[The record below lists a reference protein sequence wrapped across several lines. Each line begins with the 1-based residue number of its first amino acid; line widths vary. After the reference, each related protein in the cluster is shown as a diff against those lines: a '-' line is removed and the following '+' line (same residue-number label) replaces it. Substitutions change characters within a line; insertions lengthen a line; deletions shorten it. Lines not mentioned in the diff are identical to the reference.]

1 MNESTLNLPEAW
13 KPFVAQD
20 VKEPP
25 SAIAQAN
32 PFAERANAIE
42 DKPKKAG
49 ILSTITTKKRFR
61 PVFFCLYGPP
71 GVGKSSFG
79 ASTDSPIFIPTER
92 GLDHITT
99 DKFPTPK
106 TFIEFYNQL
115 VELDK
120 EEHPYKTIVIDT
132 ADALELLIWER
143 VCAEGK
149 VKSMEEYS
157 APGNPAGSYGKGYA
171 RAREIWTGVLRQ
183 LTDMSER
190 FNIILLAH
198 SHIRSFQDPILGVY
212 DSWEIKVHA
221 KSAEIIKQMID
232 MLLFVQIET
241 TIQKDTPKA
250 KKGRGI
256 VGEDRIMRT
265 APGTGYEAKNRYQLE
280 NPMEFSWAALMDGI
294 NSFYKR

>member
-1 MNESTLNLPEAW
+1 MIDTNTE
-13 KPFVAQD
+13 VID
-20 VKEPP
+20 PP
-25 SAIAQAN
+25 KAITQAN
-32 PFAERANAIE
+32 PFAERAIQE
-42 DKPKKAG
+42 DLKPRKASL
-49 ILSTITTKKRFR
+49 LSTITTKKRFR

-71 GVGKSSFG
+71 GVGKSTFG

-115 VELDK
+115 AVLDK
-120 EEHPYKTIVIDT
+120 EDHPYKTIIIDT

-157 APGNPAGSYGKGYA
+157 APGNPSGSYGKGYV

-198 SHIRSFQDPILGVY
+198 SHIRSTPDPILGTY

-221 KSAEIIKQMID
+221 KSAEIIKQMVD
-232 MLLFVQIET
+232 MILFVQIEMT
-241 TIQKDTPKA
+241 LAKDSPKA

-256 VGEDRIMRT
+256 IGEDRIMRT
-265 APGTGYEAKNRYQLE
+265 APGTGYEAKNRFQLE
-280 NPMEFSWAALMDGI
+280 NPMEFSWEALEAGI
-294 NSFYKR
+294 NKFYNR